1 MKKTSME
8 MEHSG
13 KLKITAFHFTHSER
27 QLPELPTLSVSDIH
41 SFFFLVHFYKIWGGK
56 VRNLSLILS

>member
-13 KLKITAFHFTHSER
+13 KLKITAFHFTHSGR
-27 QLPELPTLSVSDIH
+27 QLPELPTLSVFDIH
-41 SFFFLVHFYKIWGGK
+41 SFFFSGSFLQ
-56 VRNLSLILS
+56 NLGRESEKS

>member
-27 QLPELPTLSVSDIH
+27 QLPELPTLSVLDIS
-41 SFFFLVHFYKIWGGK
+41 SFFFSGSVLQ
-56 VRNLSLILS
+56 NLGRESEKS